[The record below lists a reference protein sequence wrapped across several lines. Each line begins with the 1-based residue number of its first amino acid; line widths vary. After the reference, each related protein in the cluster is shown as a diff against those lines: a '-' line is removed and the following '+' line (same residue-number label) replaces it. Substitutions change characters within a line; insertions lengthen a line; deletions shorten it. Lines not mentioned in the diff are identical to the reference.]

1 MFSYFALL
9 LDKKKYLQVL
19 NCSKK
24 MHENHIKTM
33 FSSHYNDWIIL
44 NSLYFARRC
53 IGQQASHRDH
63 TDLLD
68 ETKEHCFYDHFRFS
82 YYASLLNVT
91 KHIYSSAVL
100 RCKLQLLYL
109 SI

>member
-1 MFSYFALL
+1 MKIILRL
-9 LDKKKYLQVL
+9 
-19 NCSKK
+19 
-24 MHENHIKTM
+24 

-44 NSLYFARRC
+44 NSLYFACRC

-63 TDLLD
+63 TDVLD
-68 ETKEHCFYDHFRFS
+68 ETKEHCFYDHFSFS

-100 RCKLQLLYL
+100 RCKLQLLILYL